1 MTVSYH
7 PEQKVQKMKKLLL
20 IRTLIILNTNFTNAE
35 INIPDCECNKIKN
48 NTTIEK
54 KAELTPNTN
63 QSINYEAKTSEKTKT
78 QEINTKTKKS
88 WWRFW

>member
-1 MTVSYH
+1 
-7 PEQKVQKMKKLLL
+7 MKKLLL
-20 IRTLIILNTNFTNAE
+20 ILTLIILNANFTHAE
-35 INIPDCECNKIKN
+35 TTIPDCECNKIKN

-54 KAELTPNTN
+54 KAELTPSTN
-63 QSINYEAKTSEKTKT
+63 QSINYETQTSEKTKT